1 MHQLNINTKASINR
15 TVGLDFERLQKM
27 SAEEIDTFIEKRIGK
42 RLKPAKALKGMIS
55 RGSVFLFG
63 NRLVSSDYID
73 RRLSEI

>member
-1 MHQLNINTKASINR
+1 
-15 TVGLDFERLQKM
+15 M
-27 SAEEIDTFIEKRIGK
+27 SAEEIDAFIEKRIGK